1 MYVSIDKINQSVY
14 FSIKYIAKDGDEMKK
29 GDQSKHHLIECA
41 ARLFWHDGYNATGIN
56 KILQESEM
64 TKGSFYF
71 YFKTK
76 KELAAAVISYYQQ
89 VIFEWLQELSQDTQW
104 EEFVRQFS
112 SRMLKDAA
120 DGRHYGCPFAVVGM
134 EIAFAEPDISP
145 CYAAA
150 LETVAALFRRV
161 LEQSGVPSSHSATL
175 ADRLFSIYEGE
186 LLRYRISKD
195 PVYIKNLGT
204 QLIGTYWEYR
214 KIHSI

>member
-1 MYVSIDKINQSVY
+1 
-14 FSIKYIAKDGDEMKK
+14 MKK

-104 EEFVRQFS
+104 EEFVRQFPP
-112 SRMLKDAA
+112 A
-120 DGRHYGCPFAVVGM
+120 C
-134 EIAFAEPDISP
+134 
-145 CYAAA
+145 
-150 LETVAALFRRV
+150 
-161 LEQSGVPSSHSATL
+161 
-175 ADRLFSIYEGE
+175 
-186 LLRYRISKD
+186 
-195 PVYIKNLGT
+195 
-204 QLIGTYWEYR
+204 
-214 KIHSI
+214 

>member
-1 MYVSIDKINQSVY
+1 
-14 FSIKYIAKDGDEMKK
+14 MKK

-41 ARLFWHDGYNATGIN
+41 AHLFWHDGYNATGIN

-204 QLIGTYWEYR
+204 QLIGTYWE
-214 KIHSI
+214 

>member
-14 FSIKYIAKDGDEMKK
+14 SSIKYIAKDGDEMKK

-112 SRMLKDAA
+112 SRMLEDAA

-150 LETVAALFRRV
+150 LEKVAVLFRCV

-195 PVYIKNLGT
+195 PVYIKNLET
-204 QLIGTYWEYR
+204 QLIGTYREYR
-214 KIHSI
+214 NMYSI

>member
-1 MYVSIDKINQSVY
+1 
-14 FSIKYIAKDGDEMKK
+14 MKK

-150 LETVAALFRRV
+150 LENVAAYW
-161 LEQSGVPSSHSATL
+161 SSRESLRPIHPLWPTACFLSTKANCCDTASA
-175 ADRLFSIYEGE
+175 
-186 LLRYRISKD
+186 
-195 PVYIKNLGT
+195 
-204 QLIGTYWEYR
+204 
-214 KIHSI
+214 KILYT

>member
-1 MYVSIDKINQSVY
+1 
-14 FSIKYIAKDGDEMKK
+14 MKK

-120 DGRHYGCPFAVVGM
+120 DGENYEHTTMYADFAKEAEAEGFT
-134 EIAFAEPDISP
+134 EIAK
-145 CYAAA
+145 
-150 LETVAALFRRV
+150 LFTMV
-161 LEQSGVPSSHSATL
+161 
-175 ADRLFSIYEGE
+175 GE
-186 LLRYRISKD
+186 IEAHHEERYRALLKNIEDGIVFKKD
-195 PVYIKNLGT
+195 KVVMWKCRNCGYIHIGEEAPAVCPVCKHAQSFFELRATN
-204 QLIGTYWEYR
+204 W
-214 KIHSI
+214 

>member
-14 FSIKYIAKDGDEMKK
+14 SSIKYIAKDGDEMKK

-145 CYAAA
+145 CYASA
-150 LETVAALFRRV
+150 LEKVAVLFRCV

-195 PVYIKNLGT
+195 PVYIKNLET
-204 QLIGTYWEYR
+204 QLIGTYREYR
-214 KIHSI
+214 NMYSI